1 MKIPLNKPYWGKE
14 EEQAVARAVRTTL
27 GTGDGPNSEIMAR
40 KLAKLLHAK
49 YVFPVTSCT
58 HAMDL
63 AIATLGVGPGDE
75 VIVPSFTMTSTANC
89 IVLRGA
95 KPVFVD
101 INPQTYNIDPKDIT
115 RAITKRTRG
124 IMVVHYAG
132 MGCEMEEIKKIA
144 KKHKLFIVEDAAHSI
159 GASYKGTMLGNWGTA
174 GAFSFHGTKNVA
186 CGEGGALVTN
196 DKKLADK
203 IEVFRANGTNRHAF
217 LKGIV
222 PLYHWVGEGTS
233 YFLSDILASVV
244 NTQLDKLTSINNKRK
259 QIASYYTKTLAEF
272 THVVQ
277 LPVVPQGA
285 RPNWHIYA
293 LKFKTADARR
303 TFQKKMREAGV
314 EVSTHYVALHASP
327 MGRALGG
334 ARRKL
339 PVTDSVATTLVRL
352 PIYPGLTKKE
362 QTYIATT
369 ARNILATFKA

>member
-1 MKIPLNKPYWGKE
+1 MRIPLNKPYWGKE
-14 EEQAVARAVRTTL
+14 EEQAVARAVQTTL
-27 GTGDGPNSEIMAR
+27 GTGDGPNSALMVQ

-49 YVFPVTSCT
+49 FVFPVTSCT

-63 AIATLGVGPGDE
+63 AIATLGVGAGDE

-101 INPQTYNIDPKDIT
+101 IDPITFNIDPKDIT

-132 MGCEMEEIKKIA
+132 MGCEMEKIARIA
-144 KKHKLFIVEDAAHSI
+144 KKHKLFIVEDAAHAI
-159 GASYKGTMLGNWGTA
+159 GASYKGRMLGTWGTA

-203 IEVFRANGTNRHAF
+203 IEVFRANGTNRQAF

-244 NTQLDKLTSINNKRK
+244 NTQLDKLRIINNKRK
-259 QIASYYTKTLAEF
+259 QIASYYTKSFAKF
-272 THVVQ
+272 SNVVQ
-277 LPVVPQGA
+277 LPVVPAGA

-303 TFQKKMREAGV
+303 EFQKKMRARGI

-327 MGRALGG
+327 MGRSLGG
-334 ARRKL
+334 MRRRL
-339 PVTDSVATTLVRL
+339 PVTDDVASTLVRL
-352 PIYPGLTKKE
+352 PIYPGLTHKE
-362 QTYIATT
+362 QRYITKT
-369 ARNILATFKA
+369 ARSILASL

>member
-1 MKIPLNKPYWGKE
+1 MKVPLNKPYWGKE
-14 EEQAVARAVRTTL
+14 EEHAVTRAVRTTM
-27 GTGDGPNSEIMAR
+27 GTGDGPNSDLMAR

-63 AIATLGVGPGDE
+63 AIATLGVGAGDE

-95 KPVFVD
+95 KPVFVE
-101 INPQTYNIDPKDIT
+101 IHPKTYNIDPQDVE
-115 RAITKRTRG
+115 RAITKHTRG

-132 MGCEMEEIKKIA
+132 MGCEMEKIVRIA

-159 GASYKGTMLGNWGTA
+159 GASYKGKMLGTWGTA

-203 IEVFRANGTNRHAF
+203 IEIYRANGTNRHAF

-222 PLYHWVGEGTS
+222 PLYHWIGEGTS

-244 NTQLDKLTSINNKRK
+244 NTQLDKLRSITNKRI
-259 QIASYYTKTLAEF
+259 QIASYYTKSFAKF
-272 THVVQ
+272 GDVVQ
-277 LPVVPQGA
+277 LPVVPTGA

-293 LKFKTADARR
+293 LKFKTAGARR
-303 TFQKKMREAGV
+303 TFQKKMREAGI
-314 EVSTHYVALHASP
+314 EALTHYVSLHASP

-334 ARRKL
+334 MRRRL
-339 PVTDSVATTLVRL
+339 PVTDDVAATLLRL
-352 PIYPGLTKKE
+352 PIYPGLTRKE
-362 QTYIATT
+362 QAYVVKT
-369 ARNILATFKA
+369 ARTILATL